1 MYAVTTDFLDGDVK
15 DILKFSEGRWEIEE
29 CFRVMKTD
37 FETRPVFLHDDVRIK
52 AHFLIC
58 FLAVV
63 IYVTSKEIWEMPS
76 AARHS
81 WIN

>member
-1 MYAVTTDFLDGDVK
+1 MYAVTTDLLDGDVK
-15 DILKFSEGRWEIEE
+15 DILKFSEGRWKIEE

-63 IYVTSKEIWEMPS
+63 ITSKEIWEMPS
-76 AARHS
+76 ATRHS

>member
-37 FETRPVFLHDDVRIK
+37 FEIRPVFLHDDVHIK

-76 AARHS
+76 ATRHS